1 MNELLPYTYGY
12 QYSHGIRFNGGVEV
26 NGERPSGTVPF
37 YSQSQV
43 DGLVDKLRE
52 SELANSF
59 NEAQLARANQE
70 VERLRT
76 LVERAGPW
84 SSIEQKEPEVG
95 KKFICLWNDGSGCV
109 MYWRHDCGFIDHDGD
124 ECAEIDWD
132 KISFWAYLPD
142 GFKFWCEVTSEDPMT
157 LPLPSTEYASK

>member
-1 MNELLPYTYGY
+1 MADIVERLEKA
-12 QYSHGIRFNGGVEV
+12 FN
-26 NGERPSGTVPF
+26 RAGTEWSYF
-37 YSQSQV
+37 DLAKDAWREIES
-43 DGLVDKLRE
+43 LRAKLRE
-52 SELANSF
+52 AEEADKVKDLAIEVARDRIAELV
-59 NEAQLARANQE
+59 NERDAAL
-70 VERLRT
+70 V